1 MIPKIVH
8 YCWYG
13 GKPKPPMVISCI
25 RSWRKYLP
33 DWTFV
38 GWNESNSEPM
48 QSCKYF
54 RDALTHKGYAF
65 VSDYARLFALNRWGG
80 VYLDTDLELFR
91 SLAPFLENEMF
102 TSNIIDRKGTR
113 TYSSRIDSFG
123 ELIDE
128 NKPYIGFGLQSPI
141 IGAEK
146 GHWFI
151 KELLDYYEN
160 LQYSTDEHVI
170 IDAVM
175 AELLYKHGFKYIDE
189 EQNIDG
195 VHIYPTKLFQ
205 CYRNIFSKGAVSM
218 HWCMNSWGKSK
229 NVAKRIMFK
238 FPAAFKVYRSA
249 IDLLR

>member
-1 MIPKIVH
+1 
-8 YCWYG
+8 
-13 GKPKPPMVISCI
+13 
-25 RSWRKYLP
+25 
-33 DWTFV
+33 
-38 GWNESNSEPM
+38 
-48 QSCKYF
+48 
-54 RDALTHKGYAF
+54 
-65 VSDYARLFALNRWGG
+65 
-80 VYLDTDLELFR
+80 
-91 SLAPFLENEMF
+91 MF
-102 TSNIIDRKGTR
+102 TSNIIDRKDTR

-229 NVAKRIMFK
+229 NVVKRIMFK

>member
-1 MIPKIVH
+1 
-8 YCWYG
+8 
-13 GKPKPPMVISCI
+13 
-25 RSWRKYLP
+25 
-33 DWTFV
+33 
-38 GWNESNSEPM
+38 
-48 QSCKYF
+48 
-54 RDALTHKGYAF
+54 
-65 VSDYARLFALNRWGG
+65 
-80 VYLDTDLELFR
+80 
-91 SLAPFLENEMF
+91 MF

-175 AELLYKHGFKYIDE
+175 AELLYKHGFRYIDE

-205 CYRNIFSKGAVSM
+205 CYRNIFYKRAVSM
-218 HWCMNSWGKSK
+218 HWCMNSWVSST
-229 NVAKRIMFK
+229 NILKRIMYYNPMVFK
-238 FPAAFKVYRSA
+238 IYRT
-249 IDLLR
+249 IKDQL